1 MLDVKD
7 LTPTIGSEVSADPEK
22 LLSGAYADEL
32 RELLIARGAIVM
44 RGIDFDDD
52 QLRTFAQTMGE
63 LRMGTVYEQENNGM
77 LKIVDI
83 PGAYFWHIDG
93 TYTGIP
99 PFATV
104 LAPRVVAPVG
114 GGTEFAN
121 LYAAFDD
128 LPADE
133 QEYLKTLE
141 VVHSVEAAHRYAVP
155 EQTVEE
161 FERFLRPEYRH
172 TQPLVWQHSSGRC
185 SLVIGVT
192 ASHVIGMHPADS
204 YELLDRLLAHVTQEK
219 YVYRHEWAMGDL
231 CMWDNT
237 GTMHRARPFDLASGR
252 LNHRFTLEGFEPV
265 RAPATAATA

>member
-1 MLDVKD
+1 MLDVTN
-7 LTPTIGSEVSADPEK
+7 LTPTLGSEVAVDPEK
-22 LLSGAYADEL
+22 LLSGMYADEL

-83 PGAYFWHIDG
+83 AGSYFWHIDG

-141 VVHSVEAAHRYAVP
+141 VVHSVEASNRYAVP
-155 EQTVEE
+155 EQTVEH
-161 FERFLRPEYRH
+161 FERFQRPEYRH
-172 TQPLVWQHSSGRC
+172 TQPLVWQHASGLC
-185 SLVIGVT
+185 SLFIGVT

-204 YELLDRLLAHVTQEK
+204 YELLERLLAHATQDK

-231 CMWDNT
+231 AVWDNT
-237 GTMHRARPFDLASGR
+237 GSMHRVRPFDLASGR
-252 LNHRFTLEGFEPV
+252 LMHRFTLEGFEPV
-265 RAPATAATA
+265 RAPQAVATA